1 MSKTY
6 DVLVRVPASKLA
18 TIIETLDGEGELLS
32 VTSTASTAPAKR
44 KKHSVNAVRPAKG
57 ITGASLLVE
66 CTKDGKDTS
75 YEHIV
80 AKFVANGFAGNS
92 ASPAISN
99 AIKSGK
105 LTQVRKGVYRL
116 AGA

>member
-1 MSKTY
+1 MTTKTY

-32 VTSTASTAPAKR
+32 VQASAYGAKKPR
-44 KKHSVNAVRPAKG
+44 NRPFVRLKNG
-57 ITGASLLVE
+57 TTGANLLLE

-80 AKFVANGFAGNS
+80 AKFVAHGFARNS
-92 ASPAISN
+92 ASPAIFN
-99 AIKSGK
+99 AIKAGK
-105 LTQVRKGVYRL
+105 LTQVRKGVYKL
-116 AGA
+116 TGA

>member
-32 VTSTASTAPAKR
+32 VQASTAGTKR
-44 KKHSVNAVRPAKG
+44 KKHTVSAVRPTNG
-57 ITGASLLVE
+57 TTGANLLLE
-66 CTKDGKDTS
+66 CAKDGKDTS

-99 AIKSGK
+99 AIKAGK
-105 LTQVRKGVYRL
+105 LTQVRKGIYRL